1 MTHLDDQLIEN
12 LPMYSEKSAFRGSTG
27 DFYLTVKFMVA
38 NPVNHDVS
46 CCKTEIGFHGE
57 FTVRKATQFA
67 LDNFAG
73 TLDVPQFCC
82 RAVFY
87 QEPILKSPFSWLQDP
102 KMLGTLDQKLE
113 EVFVP
118 RSTMW
123 ISNDPRCFEFE
134 MNREIRKNRL
144 LILGMV
150 IVLVIIVLGPELL
163 AFIRTLVTLRY
174 GKFVVYCYLHFC
186 CCLGA

>member
-12 LPMYSEKSAFRGSTG
+12 LPMYSEKISFRDSTG

-46 CCKTEIGFHGE
+46 CCKAEFGFNGEI
-57 FTVRKATQFA
+57 TVREATQFA
-67 LDNFAG
+67 LDNFGG
-73 TLDVPQFCC
+73 TLDVPQFYC

-87 QEPILKSPFSWLQDP
+87 QEPIMKSPLSWFRDP
-102 KMLGTLDQKLE
+102 KMVGRLDQKLE

-118 RSTMW
+118 RGTMW

-134 MNREIRKNRL
+134 MYREFRKNRL

-150 IVLVIIVLGPELL
+150 IVLAIVVVGPELL
-163 AFIRTLVTLRY
+163 AFIRTLVMLRY
-174 GKFVVYCYLHFC
+174 WKFVVC